1 MNNND
6 VVIIGGGLG
15 GLFTG
20 ALLARNGLSVTVLEK
35 NAIPG
40 GGLQT
45 FLRNGVQ
52 FDTGMHVMGGWTMG
66 GSIDR
71 ITRYL
76 GIRDRL
82 NIVEINSQCMD
93 TVTSLADGMT
103 YSIPSGRD
111 RFIEC
116 MAGYFPEERENL
128 GRYVE
133 AIERIAD
140 SFNLFNLRPYSHA
153 SFDLLPEASIPAD
166 ELISRHIMNP
176 RLRSLLAYNNGLYG
190 GEAGR
195 TPAYVHALISVLY
208 LKGASRFIGNSR
220 QLADLLIDVI
230 CGAGGNVLCGHE
242 VSGIDVDD
250 DRNITSVVCQ
260 NGERYSAGK
269 YVWAAH
275 PSELLRVMP
284 AGVFTKAYTRRVSS
298 VKPTCSAF
306 SLFIELKPET
316 FHYIDHTC
324 YIHDDMV
331 EAWNLAAV
339 DENGVPCGFMYMTP
353 PVENQG
359 EYACKLLATA
369 LMDYTQVEM
378 WDDTVTGHRPDEYYT
393 WKNKVADGIIDKISR
408 IHPELRHCIKSL
420 YTASPL
426 TIRDYYHSPSGSVYG
441 FSKDSDNLMESQ
453 LPIVTKVR
461 NLYLTGQC
469 INLHGMCGVPLT
481 ALTTAEAI
489 MYPTQILPCL

>member
-128 GRYVE
+128 GCYVE

-140 SFNLFNLRPYSHA
+140 SFDLFNLRPYSHA

-166 ELISRHIMNP
+166 E
-176 RLRSLLAYNNGLYG
+176 
-190 GEAGR
+190 
-195 TPAYVHALISVLY
+195 
-208 LKGASRFIGNSR
+208 
-220 QLADLLIDVI
+220 
-230 CGAGGNVLCGHE
+230 
-242 VSGIDVDD
+242 
-250 DRNITSVVCQ
+250 
-260 NGERYSAGK
+260 
-269 YVWAAH
+269 
-275 PSELLRVMP
+275 
-284 AGVFTKAYTRRVSS
+284 
-298 VKPTCSAF
+298 
-306 SLFIELKPET
+306 
-316 FHYIDHTC
+316 
-324 YIHDDMV
+324 
-331 EAWNLAAV
+331 
-339 DENGVPCGFMYMTP
+339 
-353 PVENQG
+353 
-359 EYACKLLATA
+359 
-369 LMDYTQVEM
+369 
-378 WDDTVTGHRPDEYYT
+378 
-393 WKNKVADGIIDKISR
+393 
-408 IHPELRHCIKSL
+408 
-420 YTASPL
+420 
-426 TIRDYYHSPSGSVYG
+426 
-441 FSKDSDNLMESQ
+441 
-453 LPIVTKVR
+453 
-461 NLYLTGQC
+461 
-469 INLHGMCGVPLT
+469 
-481 ALTTAEAI
+481 
-489 MYPTQILPCL
+489 